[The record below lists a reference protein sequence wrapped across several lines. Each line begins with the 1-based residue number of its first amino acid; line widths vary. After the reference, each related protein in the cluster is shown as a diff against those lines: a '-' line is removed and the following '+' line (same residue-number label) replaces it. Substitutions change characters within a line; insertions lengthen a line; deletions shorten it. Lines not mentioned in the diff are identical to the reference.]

1 MNRRI
6 YCAGVVEIRELRGST
21 ENLMAVRYSPS
32 ITISANEDIQK
43 ISIPTVDKK
52 PLEIAIA
59 LTARLTAPAP
69 TDCIST

>member
-32 ITISANEDIQK
+32 ITISANEGIQT
-43 ISIPTVDKK
+43 ISKPTGDKK

-59 LTARLTAPAP
+59 LTA
-69 TDCIST
+69 

>member
-32 ITISANEDIQK
+32 ITISANEGIQP
-43 ISIPTVDKK
+43 ISIPTGDKK

-59 LTARLTAPAP
+59 LTA
-69 TDCIST
+69 